1 MMRYVYVISQGRQ
14 QQQQQQQQAESAVFA
29 IKSISFLGQLY
40 RSGLAWVL
48 IDETASC

>member
-1 MMRYVYVISQGRQ
+1 MMRYVYVISQGR